1 MMQTATRFANPA
13 AEAKAVLA
21 RYWNGRIP
29 VDVELIARQM
39 GVKVEALDP
48 IAAGGSL
55 SGISGE
61 IELLEDQPVVR
72 VNAADPQTRRRFT
85 IAHELGHLMLGHLAD
100 GKKFRDPSKNYTLGN
115 YDPKERDANYFAA
128 ALLMP
133 DDAVRAYAAG
143 METPSATTLA
153 KAFGV
158 SKAAMGIKLKMLGI
172 IPQWATI

>member
-1 MMQTATRFANPA
+1 MMQSATRFVNPT
-13 AEAKAVLA
+13 AEAKAILA

-29 VDVELIARQM
+29 VDVESIAQQM
-39 GVKVEALDP
+39 GVKIETLNP
-48 IAAGGSL
+48 FAAG
-55 SGISGE
+55 GISGE
-61 IELLEDQPVVR
+61 IEFLEDQPVIR

-85 IAHELGHLMLGHLAD
+85 IAHELGHLALGHLAD
-100 GKKFRDPSKNYTLGN
+100 EKEFRDPSKNYTLGN
-115 YDPKERDANYFAA
+115 YNPKERDANYFAA

-143 METPSATTLA
+143 MESPTATTLA
-153 KAFGV
+153 NAFGV

>member
-1 MMQTATRFANPA
+1 MMQSATRFANPA

-29 VDVELIARQM
+29 VDVESIARQL
-39 GVKVEALDP
+39 GADVQYGDL
-48 IAAGGSL
+48 GGL
-55 SGISGE
+55 SGE
-61 IELLEDQPVVR
+61 VALQDRVPVIK
-72 VNAADPQTRRRFT
+72 VNSNDSLTRQRFT

-143 METPSATTLA
+143 MDSPTATTLA
-153 KAFGV
+153 NAFGV
-158 SKAAMGIKLKMLGI
+158 SNAAMGIKLKMLGI

>member
-1 MMQTATRFANPA
+1 MMQPASRFANPA

-29 VDVELIARQM
+29 VDVESIAQQM
-39 GVKVEALDP
+39 GVKVEALNP
-48 IAAGGSL
+48 FAEGGSS

-61 IELLEDQPVVR
+61 IELLKDQPVIR
-72 VNAADPQTRRRFT
+72 VNPNDSQTRQRFT
-85 IAHELGHLMLGHLAD
+85 IAHELGHLALSHLAD

-143 METPSATTLA
+143 MENPSNTTLA
-153 KAFGV
+153 SAFGV
-158 SKAAMGIKLKMLGI
+158 SRAAMGIKLKMLGI

>member
-1 MMQTATRFANPA
+1 MMQSSTRFSNPT
-13 AEAKAVLA
+13 AEAKAVLT
-21 RYWNGRIP
+21 RYWNGRVP
-29 VDVELIARQM
+29 VGVDSIARQL
-39 GVKVEALDP
+39 GADVQYQVL
-48 IAAGGSL
+48 GGL
-55 SGISGE
+55 SGEVG
-61 IELLEDQPVVR
+61 LQDKVPVIK
-72 VNAADPQTRRRFT
+72 VNSNDNDTRQRFT

-100 GKKFRDPSKNYTLGN
+100 GRKFRDPSKNYTLGS

-143 METPSATTLA
+143 MENPTATTLA
-153 KAFGV
+153 NAFGV